1 MMLVGAEKLS
11 PSTVFLEKE
20 KYFIKTLL
28 AIVYVMLGDHIVR
41 VIDHR
46 MHYLKK
52 ILSTFLR
59 VNPDRKERSKRFDF

>member
-28 AIVYVMLGDHIVR
+28 AIVYVMLGDRIVR

-52 ILSTFLR
+52 KQLFSPNEQYTCYVHVSGF
-59 VNPDRKERSKRFDF
+59 